1 MTRKALRGIGVTLLV
16 LFVNLL
22 NAMLIIL
29 NYFMSA
35 LIFSQFVDYF
45 LSY

>member
-1 MTRKALRGIGVTLLV
+1 MTLLV
-16 LFVNLL
+16 LFVNHL

-29 NYFMSA
+29 NYFMST
-35 LIFSQFVDYF
+35 LIFFQFVDYF